1 MPRIIT
7 TAMMTAISAKSWQPI
22 ILIQAQFSSGT
33 VYLWSGFGSISWNSH
48 TWIGMSALMGI
59 GQTIEDGS
67 TVEARG
73 ISITLSGFD
82 STLLADAMSDV
93 QLGLPVTIW
102 LGALSG
108 PGAVIADPIMLWSGG
123 MDRPMVDLDGQTSTI
138 TLNCE
143 NLLVSMDVAVDRRY
157 TIEDQNRD
165 YPGDLGMM
173 FINSLQ
179 ETTMYWG
186 TVANS
191 TNNI

>member
-1 MPRIIT
+1 MLFR
-7 TAMMTAISAKSWQPI
+7 S
-22 ILIQAQFSSGT
+22 
-33 VYLWSGFGSISWNSH
+33 
-48 TWIGMSALMGI
+48 
-59 GQTIEDGS
+59 
-67 TVEARG
+67 
-73 ISITLSGFD
+73 SGFD